1 MDRLIFL
8 SLFFIALSTVIVS
21 QPQTNITADYN
32 TGLSTRN
39 GTFAAIAVDRNNNQV
54 IVGAVTDYNSL
65 PEACARAEEQCKLR
79 GGYYPTVVLAWE
91 GGGCAYIIFQNI
103 FAGIYSWS
111 LRETESVAKS
121 EATTAYLNLTEGTA
135 SDIGAGVCN
144 SGYISELKIHIRPS
158 GGF

>member
-1 MDRLIFL
+1 MDRNLFL
-8 SLFFIALSTVIVS
+8 SLFFLALSTTILG
-21 QPQTNITADYN
+21 QTRFNTTSDYN
-32 TGLSTRN
+32 TSPSKGRA
-39 GTFAAIAVDRNNNQV
+39 TFAAIAVDRNGDNV

-91 GGGCAYIIFQNI
+91 GGGCAYIVFQNK

-111 LRETESVAKS
+111 LRETEAQAKS
-121 EATTAYLNLTEGTA
+121 EAVNAYLKLAEGTA

-144 SGYISELKIHIRPS
+144 GGYISNLKIHIRPN

>member
-8 SLFFIALSTVIVS
+8 SLFFIALTSLIVS

-32 TGLSTRN
+32 TGHTTRN
-39 GTFAAIAVDRNNNQV
+39 TTFAAIAVDRNNDRV

-79 GGYYPTVVLAWE
+79 GGYYPKVVLAWE
-91 GGGCAYIIFQNI
+91 GGGCAYIIFQNQ

-111 LRETESVAKS
+111 LRETESVAKA
-121 EATTAYLNLTEGTA
+121 EALAAYLNLTEGTA
-135 SDIGAGVCN
+135 SDLAAGVCN
-144 SGYISELKIHIRPS
+144 GGYISDLKIHIRPN

>member
-1 MDRLIFL
+1 MDRLFYL
-8 SLFFIALSTVIVS
+8 SIIFIALTTLIVS

-32 TGLSTRN
+32 TGQTTRKN
-39 GTFAAIAVDRNNNQV
+39 TFAAIAVDRNSDRV
-54 IVGAVTDYNSL
+54 IVGAVTDYHSL
-65 PEACARAEEQCKLR
+65 SEACARAEEQCKLR

-91 GGGCAYIIFQNI
+91 GGGCAYIIFQNR

-111 LRETESVAKS
+111 LRETEAVAKS
-121 EATTAYLNLTEGTA
+121 EAMTAYLKLTEGTA

-144 SGYISELKIHIRPS
+144 SGYISNLKIHIRPN